1 MNCFVTYWTK
11 GLSDKIPSTS
21 ETTGEIA
28 ERQANMLTLATTQLL
43 LTCLYMGLLPSLICN
58 RIVLCLSK
66 LLFSTHSPR
75 AGRSHTWSRE
85 SFFRLSVHKGS
96 LVQTSV
102 ARKFILLAAFR
113 YLWKYSSF
121 SDEQKQVLQIC
132 NRFLEVG
139 LCGAQQILLEP
150 RSIKGHISCLLLSS
164 SFQFWVTRRICLHA
178 FNAHKTHQQHCIL
191 PLSETRLDT
200 VSG

>member
-1 MNCFVTYWTK
+1 MLLEHVGQFSVLLFQVYRHFWLAAMNCFVTYWTK

-28 ERQANMLTLATTQLL
+28 ERQANMLTLASTQLL

-85 SFFRLSVHKGS
+85 SFFVSLSTKAPWSRLVLHGNLYYWQLFGIFENIAHFQMNKS
-96 LVQTSV
+96 
-102 ARKFILLAAFR
+102 KF
-113 YLWKYSSF
+113 Y
-121 SDEQKQVLQIC
+121 
-132 NRFLEVG
+132 RF
-139 LCGAQQILLEP
+139 AID
-150 RSIKGHISCLLLSS
+150 
-164 SFQFWVTRRICLHA
+164 F
-178 FNAHKTHQQHCIL
+178 
-191 PLSETRLDT
+191 
-200 VSG
+200 